1 MIVAMHIG
9 VLLGMSA
16 TALFG
21 IAVATII
28 RGRKNRPN
36 VCLPGEN
43 CEEVLSS
50 RYSNFLGLPLESLG
64 LAYYTALAIAT
75 AAMAV
80 AIAIDFVSPAHID
93 VFAFAILGI
102 TGAGFAMSCYLT
114 FVQTAY
120 IRRWCPWCL
129 RSAAAATISFLLAIL
144 FYMTAHADMLP
155 ILVSFHD
162 QLEIVHLTSFA
173 LALVAATVSDVVVI
187 RFMRSFSVSEIA
199 ERTFRYA
206 TQTTVALLFVVILT
220 FVGLYLPDV
229 VILKQTPAVLAQGV
243 AVLLVSINAA
253 FLNLFV
259 SPYLYDMVAKKTVS
273 ISRARTL
280 RRFAFALAAISFVSW
295 YSAFALALYPT
306 LDYAISTLILGY
318 SVATFAAVLIGL
330 IFESISCGR
339 RSSV

>member
-1 MIVAMHIG
+1 MHIA
-9 VLLGMSA
+9 VLVGMFA

-28 RGRKNRPN
+28 CGRKNRPN
-36 VCLPGEN
+36 VCLPGEH

-64 LAYYTALAIAT
+64 ITYYTTIALVT
-75 AAMAV
+75 AAMAS
-80 AIAIDFVSPAHID
+80 AIAFDFVSTAH
-93 VFAFAILGI
+93 VNMFAFAILGV

-114 FVQTAY
+114 FVQVTY
-120 IRRWCPWCL
+120 LRRWCPWCI
-129 RSAAAATISFLLAIL
+129 RSAAAATISFLLAIF
-144 FYMTAHADMLP
+144 FYMTAHADMIP

-162 QLEIVHLTSFA
+162 LLETVHLTSFA

-187 RFMRSFSVSEIA
+187 RFMRSFSVSNIA

-206 TQTTVALLFVVILT
+206 TQTTVALLFIVILT

-229 VILKQTPAVLAQGV
+229 VILKQTPAVLAQGI
-243 AVLLVSINAA
+243 AVILVSINAA

-273 ISRARTL
+273 VSRARTL

-295 YSAFALALYPT
+295 YSAFALALYPN
-306 LDYAISTLILGY
+306 LDYEISTLMLGY
-318 SVATFAAVLIGL
+318 SVATFTAVLIGL
-330 IFESISCGR
+330 IFESVSCGR
-339 RSSV
+339 RARM

>member
-1 MIVAMHIG
+1 MIVVMHIA
-9 VLLGMSA
+9 VLVGMCA

-36 VCLPGEN
+36 VCLPGEH

-50 RYSNFLGLPLESLG
+50 RYSNFLGFPLESLG
-64 LAYYTALAIAT
+64 LAYYTAIAVVT
-75 AAMAV
+75 IAMASAV
-80 AIAIDFVSPAHID
+80 ALNVVTASHVDM
-93 VFAFAILGI
+93 FAFAILGI

-114 FVQTAY
+114 FVQATY
-120 IRRWCPWCL
+120 LRQWCPWCI

-144 FYMTAHADMLP
+144 FYMTAHADMIP
-155 ILVSFHD
+155 ILVTFRD
-162 QLEIVHLTSFA
+162 YLEVAHLISFA

-199 ERTFRYA
+199 EKTFRYA

-220 FVGLYLPDV
+220 FIGLYLPDII
-229 VILKQTPAVLAQGV
+229 ILKQTPAVLAQGI
-243 AVLLVSINAA
+243 AVVLVSINAA

-295 YSAFALALYPT
+295 YSAFALALYPD
-306 LDYAISTLILGY
+306 LDYQISTLVLGY
-318 SVATFAAVLIGL
+318 SLATIAAVLIGL
-330 IFESISCGR
+330 IFESVSCGR
-339 RSSV
+339 RARV